1 MSASLALVETY
12 VATHPQEAARMV
24 ERLPADELAVLL
36 AAVSAEAGG
45 ALIASV
51 TSAAAA
57 RAIERLPVDDAARRL
72 EHLGLDLLAALLRR
86 LDPIRREQ
94 ILNELPADR
103 ARAARALLAQVPET
117 AGRIAGLVS
126 GEFDIITNVAPDQI
140 NELSQYDGVD
150 VRTVA
155 LANSHMLAYSEQ
167 DPVLADKRVRKAL
180 DLAINRASSD
190 ETLKQATFG
199 KGQALRLQK
208 KRDEA
213 KKLFEEI
220 VAAKNWRGLEKAGAL
235 YELGEIESEGGD
247 KGAAHAYFQ
256 RVYLSHGAYPQFAIK
271 SYLRAADMLRSVGK
285 QDEAKAT
292 MRELIRKYPDSEE
305 AKKARTIVD

>member
-1 MSASLALVETY
+1 M
-12 VATHPQEAARMV
+12 VAQHLFDKGDYDKAAPLY
-24 ERLPADELAVLL
+24 ERLRDAFPQ
-36 AAVSAEAGG
+36 SAF
-45 ALIASV
+45 SD
-51 TSAAAA
+51 SA
-57 RAIERLPVDDAARRL
+57 PV
-72 EHLGLDLLAALLRR
+72 GL
-86 LDPIRREQ
+86 
-94 ILNELPADR
+94 
-103 ARAARALLAQVPET
+103 
-117 AGRIAGLVS
+117 GRIALARK
-126 GEFDIITNVAPDQI
+126 E
-140 NELSQYDGVD
+140 YDE
-150 VRTVA
+150 A
-155 LANSHMLAYSEQ
+155 IKQ
-167 DPVLADKRVRKAL
+167 F
-180 DLAINRASSD
+180 DLAINRAGSD

-235 YELGEIESEGGD
+235 YELGEIESEAGD